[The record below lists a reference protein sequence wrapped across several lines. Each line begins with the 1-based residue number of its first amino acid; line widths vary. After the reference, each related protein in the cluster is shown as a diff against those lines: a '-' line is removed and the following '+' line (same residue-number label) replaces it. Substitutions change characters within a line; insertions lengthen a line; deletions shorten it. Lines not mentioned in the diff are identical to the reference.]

1 MISPFS
7 PSKYKAFS
15 LIISTTP
22 FNSLSKP
29 IGIYESL
36 SIKVKYLDSSSIQT
50 ELFLQLLDDTIRI
63 GALAVELVDETD
75 TRNSVTLHLAVNGN
89 GLTLNAL
96 TNRLQGE
103 GHTTDTTEDEDG
115 AIEDTEGSFDFD
127 GEIDVSWSIDDVD
140 VVVLPSTV
148 GSSRLDGDALL
159 SLEIHGVHLGADT
172 ILATNLEEEKKIVG
186 QTIKI
191 KNRKCTNKEERSQRR
206 EKEMEVNILRGFA

>member
-36 SIKVKYLDSSSIQT
+36 RIKVKYLDSSSIQT

-75 TRNSVTLHLAVNGN
+75 TRNSVTLHLTVNGN
-89 GLTLNAL
+89 GLTLNTL
-96 TNRLQGE
+96 TNSLQEE

-148 GSSRLDGDALL
+148 GSSRLNGDALL

-191 KNRKCTNKEERSQRR
+191 KKKQ
-206 EKEMEVNILRGFA
+206 KMHK

>member
-63 GALAVELVDETD
+63 GTLTVELIDETD
-75 TRNSVTLHLAVNGN
+75 TRNSVTLHLAVNSN

-103 GHTTDTTEDEDG
+103 GHTTDTTEDKDG

-206 EKEMEVNILRGFA
+206 EKEIEVNILRGFA